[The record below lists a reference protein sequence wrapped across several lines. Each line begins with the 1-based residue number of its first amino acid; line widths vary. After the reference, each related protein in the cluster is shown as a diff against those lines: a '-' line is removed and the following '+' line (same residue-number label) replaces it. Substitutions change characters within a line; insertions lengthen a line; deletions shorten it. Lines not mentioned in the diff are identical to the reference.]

1 MNDGKCECPKAISI
15 IACGSGML
23 GTLSMILAVVSRL
36 TGFAPMNVGPR
47 SFAAGAALM
56 FLWSIATHLCKSVCF
71 KS

>member
-1 MNDGKCECPKAISI
+1 
-15 IACGSGML
+15 
-23 GTLSMILAVVSRL
+23 L